1 MLQAGKVFFK
11 QHTEDSATF
20 RIDRV
25 RKNYKSIELEAI
37 VTKRKKQEPHHASM
51 TQTSTEEQSI
61 RTRSEGEK
69 LSRRRLQEGYDTG
82 CRRRPPWGARTW
94 YSPEELRR
102 YKVHS
107 NNASGENSTRRRRRC
122 WPEVLGFRS

>member
-1 MLQAGKVFFK
+1 MLQAGNVFLK

-61 RTRSEGEK
+61 RNPRERNFLDDAFKKDTTPGAAAARLGELGRGIHPK
-69 LSRRRLQEGYDTG
+69 NSVGTKFTQTTPRGRA
-82 CRRRPPWGARTW
+82 AREQHPQA
-94 YSPEELRR
+94 SPLL
-102 YKVHS
+102 
-107 NNASGENSTRRRRRC
+107 A
-122 WPEVLGFRS
+122 